1 MNTLFITYSLDDYR
15 ETYDRISAQIKRYPN
30 WAKLFARTWIIRTT
44 HSSRHVRDS
53 LSRAIEGRGHIVVVN
68 ITDSAWA
75 TYKVD
80 ESVLDWMKDNV

>member
-1 MNTLFITYSLDDYR
+1 MNTLFITYSLDDYG
-15 ETYDRISAQIKRYPN
+15 ETYDKIRARLKRYPN

-44 HSSRHVRDS
+44 HSSRRVRDT
-53 LSRAIEGRGHIVVVN
+53 LSDVIEGKGHIVVVN

-80 ESVLDWMKDNV
+80 ESVLEWMKENV

>member
-1 MNTLFITYSLDDYR
+1 MNTLFITYSLDDYG
-15 ETYDRISAQIKRYPN
+15 ETYNKIRARLKRYPN

-44 HSSRHVRDS
+44 HSSRRVRDT
-53 LSRAIEGRGHIVVVN
+53 LSDVIEGKGHIVVVN

-80 ESVLDWMKDNV
+80 ESVLEWMKENV